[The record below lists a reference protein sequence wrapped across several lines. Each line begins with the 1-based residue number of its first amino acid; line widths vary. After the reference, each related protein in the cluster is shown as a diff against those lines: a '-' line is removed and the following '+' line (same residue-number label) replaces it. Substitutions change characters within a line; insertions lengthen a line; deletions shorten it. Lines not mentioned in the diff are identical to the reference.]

1 MSTTGTP
8 AEHYGLTPSQY
19 EALKAYHGSITY
31 SRLVTYREKLEGFY
45 YPLEDVYDI
54 DVAAQVRAMRRE
66 TNRNIDD
73 NGIYW
78 HELHKLA
85 NSDNV
90 KLKYVCMPFPLL
102 AVKQLDDSDSK
113 AASFTPIFEFEVYR
127 PEEVARRGASWLFV
141 QKTIPVKAETPFSL
155 FLALNVDEI
164 PESAFTEAAFVH
176 AYNMLTEVAKQA
188 ATNQLHPSEIPSLED
203 LLLTLDGYGEYPSL
217 TCNYTPKPDVSPS
230 VLTTAQE
237 ENEEQNPV
245 NLKSK
250 IPTDG
255 LLVKLLWFAAALVV
269 IAIVF
274 QFVKVLAYLLGI
286 VMLGV
291 SAYLLYDSC
300 RKLKSMNSDKR

>member
-1 MSTTGTP
+1 MSTTDTP
-8 AEHYGLTPSQY
+8 AEHYGLTPNQH
-19 EALKAYHGSITY
+19 EVLKACHGSITY
-31 SRLVTYREKLEGFY
+31 SRLVTYQEKLEGFY
-45 YPLEDVYDI
+45 YPLEDVYEI

-90 KLKYVCMPFPLL
+90 KLKYVSAPFPLL
-102 AVKQLDDSDSK
+102 AVKRLDDSDRR
-113 AASFTPIFEFEVYR
+113 AASFMPIFEFEVYR

-155 FLALNVDEI
+155 FLALNVDELT
-164 PESAFTEAAFVH
+164 ESVFTEAAFVH

-203 LLLTLDGYGEYPSL
+203 LLLALDGYGEYPSL
-217 TCNYTPKPDVSPS
+217 TCNYTPKPEVSPS
-230 VLTTAQE
+230 VPIPTHE
-237 ENEEQNPV
+237 ENEELNPM
-245 NLKSK
+245 NLKNK

-255 LLVKLLWFAAALVV
+255 LLTKLLWLAAALVI

-274 QFVKVLAYLLGI
+274 QFVKALAYLLGI

-300 RKLKSMNSDKR
+300 RKLKRMNSDKH

>member
-1 MSTTGTP
+1 MSTTDTP
-8 AEHYGLTPSQY
+8 AEHYGLTPNQY
-19 EALKAYHGSITY
+19 EALKAYHSSITY
-31 SRLVTYREKLEGFY
+31 SRLVTYQEKLEGFY

-78 HELHKLA
+78 HELHKLV
-85 NSDNV
+85 NSDNIE
-90 KLKYVCMPFPLL
+90 LKYVATPFPLL

-113 AASFTPIFEFEVYR
+113 AASFMPIFEFEVYR
-127 PEEVARRGASWLFV
+127 PEEVTRRGASWLFV

-155 FLALNVDEI
+155 FLALNVDEL

-203 LLLTLDGYGEYPSL
+203 LLLTLGGYGEYPTI
-217 TCNYTPKPDVSPS
+217 TCNYTPKPEVETSEI
-230 VLTTAQE
+230 TTVRE
-237 ENEEQNPV
+237 ESEEPNPM
-245 NLKSK
+245 NLKNK

-255 LLVKLLWFAAALVV
+255 LLAKLLWLAVALAI

-300 RKLKSMNSDKR
+300 RKLKSMNSDKH

>member
-1 MSTTGTP
+1 MSTTGNP
-8 AEHYGLTPSQY
+8 AEHYGLTPNQH
-19 EALKAYHGSITY
+19 EVLKAYHGSITY
-31 SRLVTYREKLEGFY
+31 SRLVTYQEKLEGFY

-102 AVKQLDDSDSK
+102 AVKQLDDSASK

-127 PEEVARRGASWLFV
+127 PEEVTRRGSSWLFV

-155 FLALNVDEI
+155 FLALNVDELS
-164 PESAFTEAAFVH
+164 ESVFTEAAFVH

-217 TCNYTPKPDVSPS
+217 TCNYTPAPEGESSDI
-230 VLTTAQE
+230 TTTHKESE
-237 ENEEQNPV
+237 EPEPMNHKN
-245 NLKSK
+245 KF
-250 IPTDG
+250 PTEG
-255 LLVKLLWFAAALVV
+255 LLAKLLWFIAALVV

-300 RKLKSMNSDKR
+300 RKLKKMNTDKQ

>member
-8 AEHYGLTPSQY
+8 AEHYGFTPNQY

-31 SRLVTYREKLEGFY
+31 SRLVTYQEKLEGFY

-127 PEEVARRGASWLFV
+127 PEEVTRRGASWLFV

-155 FLALNVDEI
+155 FLALNVDEL
-164 PESAFTEAAFVH
+164 PESAFAEAAFVH

-217 TCNYTPKPDVSPS
+217 TCNYTPAPEGESSDI
-230 VLTTAQE
+230 TTTHKESE
-237 ENEEQNPV
+237 EPEPMNHKN
-245 NLKSK
+245 KF
-250 IPTDG
+250 PTEG
-255 LLVKLLWFAAALVV
+255 LLAKLLWFIAALVV
-269 IAIVF
+269 TAIVF

-300 RKLKSMNSDKR
+300 RKLKKMNTDKQ

>member
-8 AEHYGLTPSQY
+8 AEHYGLTPNQY

-54 DVAAQVRAMRRE
+54 DVATQVRAMRRE

-155 FLALNVDEI
+155 FLALNVDEL

-188 ATNQLHPSEIPSLED
+188 ATNQLHPSETPSLED

-217 TCNYTPKPDVSPS
+217 TCNYTPAPEGESSDI
-230 VLTTAQE
+230 TTTHKESE
-237 ENEEQNPV
+237 EPEPMNHKN
-245 NLKSK
+245 KF
-250 IPTDG
+250 PTEG
-255 LLVKLLWFAAALVV
+255 LLAKLLWFIAALVV

-300 RKLKSMNSDKR
+300 RKLKKMNTDKQ